1 MEIFMSEQ
9 TIPGA
14 NPNDATNKAEPGS
27 VELNEGELTDVSGGA
42 GPTGSVSFSIG
53 ESSSKTGFS
62 RTATIEPL

>member
-1 MEIFMSEQ
+1 MEILMSEQ

-14 NPNDATNKAEPGS
+14 NPNDTTKQVEPGS
-27 VELNEGELTDVSGGA
+27 VELNERELTDVAGGA

-62 RTATIEPL
+62 RTGAVEPL